1 MAVADLI
8 AEALVSLEEEATH
21 LRILL
26 DTFIEINPDQLP
38 NWVDAVDTRYRPL
51 ESRLDALGDLIR
63 RDALPPL
70 RDMSAIT
77 KLNGGMGAVA
87 TMAAQKAA
95 GQSIT
100 SRK

>member
-26 DTFIEINPDQLP
+26 DVFVELNPDQVP

-70 RDMSAIT
+70 RDLSAMT
-77 KLNGGMGAVA
+77 KPNGGMGVMTPMA
-87 TMAAQKAA
+87 TQKAPSQLV
-95 GQSIT
+95 GT
-100 SRK
+100 RK